1 MIAING
7 IQITPSLVYYHMH
20 SEKETL
26 FTQSKKQTKVLMKRI
41 YPLIYFLKKWVM
53 VFLLSYVGS
62 SSAQEYAFRN
72 YSIGQ
77 GLSESVVNTI
87 IQDEKGYIWMGTG
100 FGLNRFDGHNFT
112 IYLQENG
119 LKSTQIN
126 TLYQS
131 ADNKIWIG
139 TSQGLHWYSPVKDSI
154 YHVSEV
160 PDNSIISLF
169 EDSQN
174 RLWLGTEE
182 QGIYLYSIKYPRSSI
197 HINQSALTFNGPVRK
212 IVELD
217 SSYLL
222 VSRSGI
228 FELDA
233 YNHSDSTTF
242 NITPISQ
249 ETRYRDAV
257 LDTTNNVVWIGS
269 RDGLHRYKDGQ
280 IELQGGFN
288 TGLAAKIQTLALD
301 QDGTLWMGT
310 EDGLLHQREDALI
323 KYGAEEGLSNTL
335 INNLFFDKEGIL
347 WIGTYGGGANVFLGE
362 YVVNYDLSNTLNN
375 NLVTSFIEQENGDL
389 WIGSYGGGIQI
400 LANEYADLNTRSTSP
415 TKESPTKWPQISGLA
430 DQRVY
435 HLSQDPA
442 GITWIG
448 MRDALSYVKDG
459 RVQAINERYFPFRK
473 IRHIRWS
480 NSSVMWVSTYDHGLI
495 KVEYTDLYTP
505 ETWSITQYST
515 QIASWPSNTVLKSIE
530 DRDGT
535 IWVATYSGV
544 VEMSPDGTFH
554 TWGLAEGLPNISVM
568 GVIEDSQ
575 GNIWAH
581 TFGGLAKISGQE
593 LVAITENE
601 GLPSRVCYFLYE
613 EPTNPKILWIGTNGG
628 LIQYNLSDKTFKTIT
643 KEEGLISNEMNLG
656 AFYEDSKG
664 QYWLGTVEGLSK
676 FDPKK
681 YRGNEVSP
689 RIHIEEVLL
698 SGVNVDPYS
707 VEKLKTDYN
716 QNFFE
721 VAFIGLNFTAPDQ
734 LYYRYKLTGLE
745 EQWQQTKNTSIRY
758 PSLPSGNYTFQVQAI
773 NSNGLIS
780 EDLAQIQFKVNPP
793 YYENA
798 WFWIGVFILIGWVL
812 YLIRRT
818 AKVTKLVDMERMRV
832 RIASD
837 LHDDVGASLTEI
849 ALQSDFLLA
858 GSIQLELKESLT
870 QIGHQCRKI
879 VGSLDDIVWS
889 IDARNDSL
897 GDLTDRIQDYA
908 LAILDMAQFDIE
920 YAFDSL
926 PMEKKIPVEIRE
938 NTYLIIKEALNNVV
952 KYSNGDRVSIGLALV
967 ENTLHAKVFDNGSD
981 VSQTKKTGHGLRN
994 MEMRAQRMNGILTID
1009 NEKGFSVSIQIPL
1022 SN

>member
-1 MIAING
+1 
-7 IQITPSLVYYHMH
+7 MH
-20 SEKETL
+20 NAKETL
-26 FTQSKKQTKVLMKRI
+26 LIKAKKHPQTLMQRIHPPIICLSRWLLVLL
-41 YPLIYFLKKWVM
+41 LIH
-53 VFLLSYVGS
+53 VGI

-77 GLSESVVNTI
+77 GLSESVVNTL

-100 FGLNRFDGHNFT
+100 FGLNRFDGHDFT

-126 TLYQS
+126 TLYKGI
-131 ADNKIWIG
+131 DNKIWIG
-139 TSQGLHWYSPVKDSI
+139 TSQGLHWYSPTKDSI
-154 YHVSEV
+154 HYVSEV
-160 PDNSIISLF
+160 PAISVISLL

-182 QGIYLYSIKYPRSSI
+182 QGIYLFYPKSPRLPIHLNPSILEFS
-197 HINQSALTFNGPVRK
+197 GPIRK
-212 IVELD
+212 ILELD
-217 SSYLL
+217 STYLL

-228 FELDA
+228 YELEA
-233 YNHSDSTTF
+233 HNHSDSTTID
-242 NITPISQ
+242 ITTISQ
-249 ETRYRDAV
+249 NSRFRDAV
-257 LDTTNNVVWIGS
+257 LDTANNLVWIGS
-269 RDGLHRYKDGQ
+269 RDGLYRYKEGQ
-280 IELQGGFN
+280 IEIHQHSIS
-288 TGLAAKIQTLALD
+288 GLVSRIQTLALD
-301 QDGTLWMGT
+301 QDGTLWLGT
-310 EDGLLHQREDALI
+310 EDGLVHQREDALI
-323 KYGAEEGLSNTL
+323 RYGNEEGLSNTL
-335 INNLFFDKEGIL
+335 INNLFFDNEGIL

-362 YVVNYDLSNTLNN
+362 YVVNYDLSNTLSN
-375 NLVTSFIEQENGDL
+375 NLVTSFIEQQNGDV
-389 WIGSYGGGIQI
+389 WIGSYGGGVQI
-400 LANEYADLNTRSTSP
+400 RSKEYAEFNTLGLSP
-415 TKESPTKWPQISGLA
+415 TELSPSKWPQLRGLA

-442 GITWIG
+442 GRTWIG

-459 RVQAINERYFPFRK
+459 RVQTINERYFPYRK

-480 NSSVMWVSTYDHGLI
+480 SSSVMWVSTYDHGLI

-505 ETWSITQYST
+505 ETWTITQYST
-515 QIASWPSNTVLKSIE
+515 QIPSWPSNTVLKSIE
-530 DRDGT
+530 DSDGT

-544 VEMSPDGTFH
+544 VEMSPGGTIR
-554 TWGLAEGLPNISVM
+554 TWGLADGLPNISVM

-575 GNIWAH
+575 GSIWVH
-581 TFGGLAKISGQE
+581 TFGGLAKISQNKLE
-593 LVAITENE
+593 AITEDD

-613 EPTNPKILWIGTNGG
+613 DPTNPNILWIGTNGG
-628 LIQYNLSDKTFKTIT
+628 LIQYNLGDNTFKSIT
-643 KEEGLISNEMNLG
+643 QEEGLISNEMNLG
-656 AFYEDSKG
+656 AFYEDSQG

-676 FDPKK
+676 FYPKK
-681 YRGNEVSP
+681 YRGNDVSP
-689 RIHIEEVLL
+689 RIHLEEVLL
-698 SGVNVDPYS
+698 SGVSVDPYS
-707 VEKLKTDYN
+707 TEKLQTDYN

-745 EQWQQTKNTSIRY
+745 EQWQRTKNTSLRY
-758 PSLPSGNYTFQVQAI
+758 PSLPPGEYTFQVQAV

-780 EDLAQIQFKVNPP
+780 EEIAQIRFKVNPP
-793 YYENA
+793 YYQNA
-798 WFWIGVFILIGWVL
+798 WFWIGVLILIGWVL

-858 GSIQLELKESLT
+858 GTIQKELNEPLT
-870 QIGHQCRKI
+870 QIGRQCRKI

-908 LAILDMAQFDIE
+908 LAILDMAQFDIQ

-926 PMEKKIPVEIRE
+926 PMDKKIPVEIRE

-952 KYSNGDRVSIGLALV
+952 KYSNGDRVSIGLALL
-967 ENTLHAKVFDNGSD
+967 ESTLYAEVSDNGSD
-981 VSQTKKTGHGLRN
+981 VNHTKKTGHGLRN

-1009 NEKGFSVSIQIPL
+1009 NEKGFSVSIKIPL